1 MTRELEYKFIRTPRF
16 PLQPAKFNGHM
27 VISLSGVLE
36 RAAEQCRRSRNNKH
50 LAYPLGML
58 LGHINRIRESQ
69 SDEQALQR
77 LEEFLRLWVKA

>member
-1 MTRELEYKFIRTPRF
+1 
-16 PLQPAKFNGHM
+16 
-27 VISLSGVLE
+27 V
-36 RAAEQCRRSRNNKH
+36 
-50 LAYPLGML
+50 L